1 VEPRLEYKCDDGLAE
16 HFSELP
22 DLTGLTGTDAK
33 ELLESFWSGLYD
45 QIPEDFFHC
54 EHVGSGFT
62 WEVLAKAKP
71 DECFQGVGNPANR
84 TDPVLGFDAN
94 YPGDLNAG
102 QMQMCREIVVDEQYP
117 TPSDSGLAQPK
128 VNQAYVWG
136 LTRERSAPCNY
147 REGNLWFGTI
157 PNTHCLVL
165 SGFLDVT
172 APSLNN
178 SWVCEGGIADFRPP
192 RAFYYNTEDNG
203 LHEATQAI
211 LDGGIEDN
219 VRLRSTIGLR
229 SAGSAN
235 GVVFLGGIGALPAGV
250 NLFAFGEETKA
261 YLGSASFPDY
271 NNIRQWRL
279 IGQELYVGVGLS
291 SGGGEVLRWTGSVG
305 DPFQF
310 ETVGQIAGDPAYLTP
325 HEGRIFAS
333 SWPNGPGQKMAI
345 WMSPKLG
352 SDQKLTDEDA
362 AQWQSV
368 WTISE
373 YDPEQSVVFTTGGGA
388 LMSYGSHLYWGT
400 MHVPGLSLLAWQGI
414 YGDTASEEDATAAI
428 LGTYRPI
435 SIFRAGEL
443 GTSEQHVE
451 LLYGNRFLPAYS
463 PAQGWQIVPNNMGQG
478 PQYGLA
484 GFNNFFNNYTWWM
497 EVFDGRLFVG
507 TMDFLYLAGEL
518 LGDTLEVP
526 EVPEVISEAFEHFAG
541 ADLWRFDS
549 SCHRARPVSLSGVG
563 NISSYGVRTMVSD
576 DALYLGMANPM
587 NLLTDPN
594 DDLPEGGWEL
604 IELTST
610 ED

>member
-1 VEPRLEYKCDDGLAE
+1 
-16 HFSELP
+16 
-22 DLTGLTGTDAK
+22 
-33 ELLESFWSGLYD
+33 
-45 QIPEDFFHC
+45 
-54 EHVGSGFT
+54 
-62 WEVLAKAKP
+62 
-71 DECFQGVGNPANR
+71 
-84 TDPVLGFDAN
+84 
-94 YPGDLNAG
+94 
-102 QMQMCREIVVDEQYP
+102 MQMCRETKVDDQYA

-147 REGNLWFGTI
+147 REENLWFGTI

-178 SWVCEGGIADFRPP
+178 SWVCEGGTADFRPP
-192 RAFYYNTEDNG
+192 RAFYYNTEDDE
-203 LHEATQAI
+203 LHEVTQAI
-211 LDGGIEDN
+211 LGGGMEDY
-219 VRLRSTIGLR
+219 VRLQSTIGLR

-235 GVVFLGGIGALPAGV
+235 GVVFLGGIGALSGGV
-250 NLFAFGEETKA
+250 NLFAFSEETKA
-261 YLGSASFPDY
+261 YLGSASFSDY

-291 SGGGEVLRWTGSVG
+291 SGGGEVLRWTGSVS

-333 SWPNGPGQKMAI
+333 SWPNGPGEKMSI
-345 WMSPKLG
+345 WMSPELG
-352 SDQKLTDEDA
+352 SDQKLTTADA

-368 WTISE
+368 WTISDYE
-373 YDPEQSVVFTTGGGA
+373 PEQSVVFTTGGGA
-388 LMSYGSHLYWGT
+388 LMSYGGHLYWGT
-400 MHVPGLSLLAWQGI
+400 MHVPGVSLLAWQGI
-414 YGDTASEEDATAAI
+414 YGATASEEDATAAI

-435 SIFRAGEL
+435 SIFRASEL
-443 GTSEQHVE
+443 GTSEQKVE

-463 PAQGWQIVPNNMGQG
+463 PVEGWQIVPNQMGQA
-478 PQYGLA
+478 PRYGLA

-497 EVFDGRLFVG
+497 EVFDDRLFVG
-507 TMDFLYLAGEL
+507 TMDFLYLAGAL
-518 LGDTLEVP
+518 VGDTLEVP
-526 EVPEVISEAFEHFAG
+526 EVITEAFEHFAG

-549 SCHRARPVSLSGVG
+549 SCHPARPESLSGVG

-610 ED
+610 DD